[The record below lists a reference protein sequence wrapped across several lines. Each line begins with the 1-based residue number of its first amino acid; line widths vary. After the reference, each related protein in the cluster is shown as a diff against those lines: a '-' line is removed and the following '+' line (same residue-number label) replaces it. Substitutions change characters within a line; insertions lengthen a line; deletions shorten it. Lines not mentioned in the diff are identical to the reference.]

1 MFVAIIRMVVL
12 LLFCFLVFVFGMQQD
27 FLYTEIFYLKKN
39 DFYSFYFFLIQLL

>member
-27 FLYTEIFYLKKN
+27 FLYTEIFYLKKMT
-39 DFYSFYFFLIQLL
+39 FILFISF